1 MAYGDKLDGG
11 GDDLDAGSAGAQST
25 GNQSTGTRSTGTP
38 SAGAPSAGAPSAGTP
53 SAGTQPTG
61 NYWPAGEDYWP
72 AAEAGS
78 RRLGDAGSGEPDEV
92 PYDYEDGQP

>member
-11 GDDLDAGSAGAQST
+11 GDDLGAGSEGAQST
-25 GNQSTGTRSTGTP
+25 GNQSTGTPST
-38 SAGAPSAGAPSAGTP
+38 GTP

-61 NYWPAGEDYWP
+61 SYWPAGEDYWP

>member
-1 MAYGDKLDGG
+1 MADGDKLDGGG
-11 GDDLDAGSAGAQST
+11 GDDLDAGSAG
-25 GNQSTGTRSTGTP
+25 TRSTGTR
-38 SAGAPSAGAPSAGTP
+38 

-72 AAEAGS
+72 AAETGW
-78 RRLGDAGSGEPDEV
+78 RRLGDAGSGEPDEA

>member
-11 GDDLDAGSAGAQST
+11 GDDLDAGNTSTQST
-25 GNQSTGTRSTGTP
+25 GSQSAGTQSTGTQS
-38 SAGAPSAGAPSAGTP
+38 
-53 SAGTQPTG
+53 TG

-78 RRLGDAGSGEPDEV
+78 RRLGDAGSGEPDEA

>member
-11 GDDLDAGSAGAQST
+11 GDLDPGRD
-25 GNQSTGTRSTGTP
+25 GTQP
-38 SAGAPSAGAPSAGTP
+38 
-53 SAGTQPTG
+53 AGTQPTG

-72 AAEAGS
+72 AAETGS
-78 RRLGDAGSGEPDEV
+78 RRLGDAGTGEPDEI

>member
-25 GNQSTGTRSTGTP
+25 GNQSTGNQSTGT
-38 SAGAPSAGAPSAGTP
+38 PSAGTP